1 MDGPAIEDHAAI
13 GDGRTIALI
22 DGDGRI
28 VWLPLPALD
37 SVPAF
42 AALLDEESGGS
53 IALRPVAEAT
63 ATRRYVPGTNVLETT
78 WTTARGGKVR
88 VTDALVTGVAGRLPW
103 GELAR
108 VVEGLEGSVTMAWRV
123 TPGTC
128 LGTRAPWIE
137 SLGDSVVARVGDL
150 SLGITVEALGTPALD
165 DGTLPSIMGRFRTRP
180 GSEHTL
186 VLAATSDE
194 PLHLPHPGNVRRGVE
209 RTIEAWRAWSREFAD
224 EGPWREAV
232 QRSALAL
239 KLLIHSPT
247 GAVAAAGTT
256 SLPESPAG
264 GKNWDYR
271 YAWVRDL
278 AYTTR
283 SLVDFGLREETHAAI
298 SWMLS
303 TLKGDGPDPEIFYR
317 LDGGPPPGVTTYD
330 APGWRGIGPVVS
342 GNRAR
347 GQRQLGVY
355 GDLLGLARSYVA
367 EGNVLDVSTRDFL
380 AGIADR
386 VCDEWRSED
395 AGMWELEEEAHHTS
409 SKMGCWQALDAAGWL
424 AGRGELADDRAERW
438 RVEAER
444 IRDWVGAHCW
454 SEERRAYT
462 MTAGGDDLD
471 ASVLLHA
478 PSGFDR
484 GERMSSTIDA
494 LRAELGSGDQLHRY
508 SGMEGEE
515 HPFTACAFWEVSA
528 LACVGRL
535 GEARERMDRL
545 VAATNDVG
553 LMAEMTTADGEF
565 WGNFPQALSHL
576 ALIDAAVVL
585 RERSA

>member
-1 MDGPAIEDHAAI
+1 MRGPAIEDHAAI
-13 GDGRTIALI
+13 GDGRTIALV

-28 VWLPLPALD
+28 DWLPLPALD
-37 SVPAF
+37 SSPVF
-42 AALLDEESGGS
+42 AALLDEDGGGA
-53 IALRPVAEAT
+53 IELRPAAEAT
-63 ATRRYVPGTNVLETT
+63 PTRRYVRGTNVLETT
-78 WTTARGGKVR
+78 WTTSRGGKVR

-108 VVEGLEGSVTMAWRV
+108 VVEGLEGSVTMEWRV

-128 LGTRAPWIE
+128 LGTRSPWIE
-137 SLGDSVVARVGDL
+137 TLDHSAVARVGDL
-150 SLGITVEALGTPALD
+150 SLGVTVEALGTPQLD
-165 DGTLPSIMGRFRTRP
+165 DDGDLPSIVGRFRTRP

-194 PLHLPHPGNVRRGVE
+194 PLHLPHPGNVRRGVQ
-209 RTIEAWRAWSREFAD
+209 RTIDAWHAWSREFAY
-224 EGPWREAV
+224 EGPWKDAV

-256 SLPESPAG
+256 SLPENPAG

-303 TLKGDGPDPEIFYR
+303 TLKADGSGLEIFYQ
-317 LDGGPPPGVTTYD
+317 LDGGHPPEVTTYD
-330 APGWRGIGPVVS
+330 VPGWRGIGPVVS

-355 GDLLGLARSYVA
+355 GDLLGLVRAYVG
-367 EGNVLDVSTRDFL
+367 EGNVLDVSTRSYL
-380 AGIADR
+380 ADIADR
-386 VCDEWRSED
+386 VCDEWREKD

-409 SKMGCWQALDAAGWL
+409 SKMGCWQALDSAVWL
-424 AGRGELADDRAERW
+424 AGRGEIAAERAERW

-444 IRDWVGAHCW
+444 IREWVAEHCW
-454 SEERRAYT
+454 SEVRRAYT
-462 MTAGGDDLD
+462 MTAGGNALD

-484 GERMSSTIDA
+484 GARMSSTIDA
-494 LRAELGSGDQLHRY
+494 LRAELGSGDQLFRY
-508 SGMEGEE
+508 SDMEGEE

-528 LACVGRL
+528 LACVGRTE
-535 GEARERMDRL
+535 EAAERMDRL

-553 LMAEMTTADGEF
+553 LMAEMTTAEGEF

-585 RERSA
+585 RELA